1 MMAREHWFDLRAYPE
16 FDLFSMNID
25 SLFCVTAHHGGAKET
40 ILEEPMRIYHIEH
53 GTGSGWTPEGQK
65 KLFDRL
71 AASGIEYLENDE
83 VLRWAAQMNRLE
95 TPILFN
101 HENWGMAD
109 AELKETSAP

>member
-1 MMAREHWFDLRAYPE
+1 
-16 FDLFSMNID
+16 
-25 SLFCVTAHHGGAKET
+25 VTAHHGGAKET

-109 AELKETSAP
+109 VELKETRAP

>member
-1 MMAREHWFDLRAYPE
+1 
-16 FDLFSMNID
+16 
-25 SLFCVTAHHGGAKET
+25 
-40 ILEEPMRIYHIEH
+40 
-53 GTGSGWTPEGQK
+53 
-65 KLFDRL
+65 L

-109 AELKETSAP
+109 VELKETSAP